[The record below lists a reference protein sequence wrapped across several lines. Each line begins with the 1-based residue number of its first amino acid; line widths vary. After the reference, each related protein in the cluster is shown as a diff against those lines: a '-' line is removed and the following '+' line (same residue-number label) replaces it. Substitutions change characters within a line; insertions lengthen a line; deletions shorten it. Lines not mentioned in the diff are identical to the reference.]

1 MSGLQPRYRHSKG
14 KRQGLLRSAAT
25 ALPPRLSPQAQQPAH
40 TMTAAHDTRTP
51 PYGSSTLLPLLKTTE
66 TGKKR
71 SKAIIL

>member
-1 MSGLQPRYRHSKG
+1 MPGL
-14 KRQGLLRSAAT
+14 
-25 ALPPRLSPQAQQPAH
+25 QAQQPAH